1 MGRNITAYFIYAI
14 ICLLF
19 FLQFPLNNSL
29 TGNVDTIANLA
40 MFKHLKMQIDCFFG
54 LREFVPDFL
63 YPVKNAWML
72 FGADFGSG
80 LIHVFFNYLGFDDMW
95 ANYLYISLLFS
106 LNSFTLFLL
115 LSYIINGGYVVTLF
129 LSLLFSFSHFTLAN
143 LENPNVLVFFPSF
156 LSILYVLKFIKT
168 SKTKYLYISIL
179 ISGIQIYLSP
189 TNFLMHVIIIISL
202 LFFYQ
207 SKLNVIDRIKNCF
220 IYLFFLTFLVSP
232 YVWFYIIN
240 YPGVDIERVSI
251 IHLLSLNLDD
261 FFRVLPGHLYLES
274 NTDELNQW
282 TLKIKSAFLGFVF
295 FALLL
300 VSLFRV
306 KKNIV
311 WKILF
316 FIGIFISIGPIIYL
330 NNKPIIPNIT
340 YPLFSLIDIGRYITV
355 PSRYFFI
362 SIFSGVVLIG
372 VFISTIKSSSY
383 RKIVTILLLLSLVEN
398 VPFKMEKY
406 SNEFSLNILP
416 DKELVEI
423 LKKSPHENILFYSN
437 FDNQLSEI
445 RQEYIYMYWQYYIN
459 KNIFNGHI
467 AVLTEDVL
475 RLNNITR
482 NLTYNNLNILIKE
495 YNLNALVVFKNSND
509 FNEIYSIATGE
520 NGLMSKYFENENF
533 VIFEK
538 KV

>member
-54 LREFVPDFL
+54 FRDFVPDFL
-63 YPVKNAWML
+63 YPVKNAWLL

-80 LIHVFFNYLGFDDMW
+80 IIHVFFNYLGFNDLW

-106 LNSFTLFLL
+106 LNSFSLFIL
-115 LSYIINGGYVVTLF
+115 LSYITNGGYVVTLI

-156 LSILYVLKFIKT
+156 FSILYVLKFIKT
-168 SKTKYLYISIL
+168 SQSKFLLLSIL
-179 ISGIQIYLSP
+179 LSGIQIYLSP
-189 TNFLMHVIIIISL
+189 TNFLMHLIIIIAIL
-202 LFFYQ
+202 LLYQ
-207 SKLNVIDRIKNCF
+207 SKLAVIERIKF
-220 IYLFFLTFLVSP
+220 IAIYLFFLTFLVSP
-232 YVWFYIIN
+232 YVWVYIIN
-240 YPGVDIERVSI
+240 YPGVAIERVNI
-251 IHLLSLNLDD
+251 IHVLSLNLDD

-295 FALLL
+295 FALLII
-300 VSLFRV
+300 SLFKV
-306 KKNIV
+306 KRNTI

-330 NNKPIIPNIT
+330 NNKPIVPNIT

-362 SIFSGVVLIG
+362 SILSGVVLIG
-372 VFISTIKSSSY
+372 IFINTIKSASY
-383 RKIVTILLLLSLVEN
+383 RKFIVVILLFSLLEN
-398 VPFKMEKY
+398 VPLKMEKY
-406 SNEFSLNILP
+406 TNEFSQNILP
-416 DKELVEI
+416 DEELVKI
-423 LKKSPHENILFYSN
+423 LENSPHENILFYSN
-437 FDNQLSEI
+437 FDDKLSEI

-495 YNLNALVVFKNSND
+495 YNLSALVVFKNSND
-509 FNEIYSIATGE
+509 FNEINSIAIGE
-520 NGLMSKYFENENF
+520 YSLMSKYFENDNF
-533 VIFEK
+533 IIFEK